1 MNERALFSSVTK
13 NSIYLHIKISPHG
26 ASHAPNLEAMSDL
39 YLEELS
45 AANAVAA
52 NSLELRPGQEAF
64 ATPTTYTQEE
74 PGIDPTK
81 AWSRVIKK
89 GDEVVGFVRA
99 YCDPDHPQEELRCC
113 IWRIT
118 VAGSHQGGGVGRFA
132 VNAVIDEAK
141 RQQCEKLTVMW
152 TPGQEGPGEFFHH
165 LGFVDIGATAYG
177 DRIGA
182 LPLNA

>member
-1 MNERALFSSVTK
+1 MNERLLPASVTE
-13 NSIYLHIKISPHG
+13 NSIYLHVEISPRRG
-26 ASHAPNLEAMSDL
+26 LLRPNLEGMTDL
-39 YLEELS
+39 HLEELS

-81 AWSRVIKK
+81 AWSRVIKR

-99 YCDPDHPQEELRCC
+99 YCDPSHPQDELRCC

-118 VAGSHQGGGVGRFA
+118 VAGSHQGAGVGRFA

-141 RQQCEKLTVMW
+141 RQECEKLTVMW

-165 LGFVDIGATAYG
+165 LGFVDIGDTAYG

-182 LPLNA
+182 LPLA

>member
-1 MNERALFSSVTK
+1 MNERALSPSVTK
-13 NSIYLHIKISPHG
+13 NSIYLHIKISPRW
-26 ASHAPNLEAMSDL
+26 ALQAPNLEEMSEL

-89 GDEVVGFVRA
+89 DNDVVGFVRA
-99 YCDPDHPQEELRCC
+99 YVDPQHPQDELRCC

-118 VAGSHQGGGVGRFA
+118 VAGAHQGAGVGRFA
-132 VNAVIDEAK
+132 VNAVIEEAK
-141 RQQCEKLTVMW
+141 RQECEKLTVMW
-152 TPGQEGPGEFFHH
+152 TPGDEGPGEFFHR
-165 LGFVDIGATAYG
+165 LGFQDIGDTAYG